1 MKLIIIIQL
10 KKEIVNWKTFL
21 RKWLKIEM
29 PSIKEQLREM
39 DNRMTTRKRL
49 IGIQE
54 REKEQWGRNHI

>member
-1 MKLIIIIQL
+1 MKLIKILQL

>member
-1 MKLIIIIQL
+1 MKLIKIIQL